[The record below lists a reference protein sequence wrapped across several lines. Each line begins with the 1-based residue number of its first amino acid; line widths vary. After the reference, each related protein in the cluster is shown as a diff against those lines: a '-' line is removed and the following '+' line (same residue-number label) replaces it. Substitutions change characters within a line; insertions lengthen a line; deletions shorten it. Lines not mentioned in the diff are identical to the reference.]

1 MSQIFLSILNMS
13 LSASYIVLA
22 VLLLRLILKKA
33 PKWIAV
39 LLWGI
44 VALRLIC
51 PFSIESV
58 MSLIPSAEVVSPDI
72 MIDQT
77 PEINTGIPIVNDTLN
92 PIIVESFSPAVGDS
106 ANPLQI
112 IIPFLTAVWI
122 VGIAALLVYTAVS
135 YLRLKRKIGT
145 AVLIR
150 DNIYKSENIA
160 SPFVLGLIK
169 PKIYLPFNMSEKDAS
184 HVIAHENA
192 HIRRKDYLWKPIGF
206 LLLTLHWFNPL
217 MWLGYVLLCRDI
229 ELACDEKVIGQLD
242 RDARADYS
250 EALLS
255 CSVSRRMIAA
265 CPLAFG
271 EVGVKERVRSV
282 LSYKKPAFWIIII
295 AVVACVAVAVCFLTD
310 PKAEYDNEAFSC
322 TQYTEIDGKLS
333 AVRLI
338 DFSQETVDS
347 IISILNYSKGE
358 KGMTNCACDFE
369 FKLRDATVTYHSE
382 CGTLVDKDRGLSA
395 MLSEDT
401 WDELN
406 SLLGVN
412 LAEHTE
418 YKGVYITQSS
428 AIILGSNE
436 RNFYVVWHNETDREV
451 IYGDAFM
458 IEQQIDGKWDA
469 IEYPVKDY
477 TYLMGLLLQ
486 PHSTAEKTYTVD
498 NYDKLT
504 DGKYRFAAP
513 FSIKEGEDY
522 KHYKAYAEF
531 YVGIDTSYDNLRKL
545 YPEYFGI
552 DASNGLDVYVWQMGR
567 NSFSFG
573 LLPHSDQPRDRFDK
587 EAANLK
593 GTSAEYMRAILST
606 YNVDESQI
614 YIVPWWKMW
623 SSYSSQPYWLPNG
636 EVDEAK
642 RQEYLTYVR
651 NLLFGRLESEK
662 KQSSVLY
669 KAPNSNLLPYLA
681 NEAKRLT
688 VEDGSLYTVVDGI
701 KKRIGAVKKTQITHF
716 NYDVFD
722 TSELAKSLMNNNK
735 TAYELVL
742 DSTYTGLEVYYIM
755 EQKTG
760 ETVVV
765 YGEYKNGEKQ
775 HDVKYIFSVK

>member
-217 MWLGYVLLCRDI
+217 MWLGYILLCRDI

-242 RDARADYS
+242 RDARADYT

-271 EVGVKERVRSV
+271 EVGVKERIRSV

-310 PKAEYDNEAFSC
+310 PKSDYDNEAFSC
-322 TQYTEIDGKLS
+322 TQYAETDGKLS

-338 DFSQETVDS
+338 DFTQETVDR
-347 IISILNYSKGE
+347 IISILNDSKWE

-382 CGTLVDKDRGLSA
+382 CGTLVDKDRGYSAILS
-395 MLSEDT
+395 
-401 WDELN
+401 DELRYELN
-406 SLLGVN
+406 MLL
-412 LAEHTE
+412 
-418 YKGVYITQSS
+418 KGVYVKPDNYKSPISCYQYVEKCGELSS
-428 AIILGSNE
+428 RRNIPLTKEATSLIFDILDECKWN
-436 RNFYVVWHNETDREV
+436 
-451 IYGDAFM
+451 YGIMSCQTGDF
-458 IEQQIDGKWDA
+458 
-469 IEYPVKDY
+469 VF
-477 TYLMGLLLQ
+477 TYNNTTILYDSKGLLIDHARGREACIDEETQTRL
-486 PHSTAEKTYTVD
+486 
-498 NYDKLT
+498 NRLLGT
-504 DGKYRFAAP
+504 DTPLDRLHKKYP
-513 FSIKEGEDY
+513 GYIG
-522 KHYKAYAEF
+522 
-531 YVGIDTSYDNLRKL
+531 L
-545 YPEYFGI
+545 
-552 DASNGLDVYVWQMGR
+552 DASNGLDVYVWQMSR
-567 NSFSFG
+567 NNFYFG
-573 LLPHSDQPRDRFDK
+573 LLPHSDQPRDRTDD
-587 EAANLK
+587 EVMDLR
-593 GTSAEYMRAILST
+593 G
-606 YNVDESQI
+606 VDESQMREI
-614 YIVPWWKMW
+614 LASYDIDESQVYIVPWQCPL
-623 SSYSSQPYWLPNG
+623 SSYICEYWRIREG
-636 EVDEAK
+636 EDIEAK
-642 RQEYLTYVR
+642 KAEYLDYVRKMIFAPSEIYTKGLSIRYKSPDNNDYLRQEYGGEA
-651 NLLFGRLESEK
+651 FGI
-662 KQSSVLY
+662 
-669 KAPNSNLLPYLA
+669 
-681 NEAKRLT
+681 T
-688 VEDGSLYTVVDGI
+688 VEDGVLYTVNDGV
-701 KKRIGAVKKTQITHF
+701 KMRMGMVKKTQI
-716 NYDVFD
+716 NYYNFD
-722 TSELAKSLMNNNK
+722 KYITMKYDGLDYTERINEMRINNK
-735 TAYELVL
+735 TAYEFLP
-742 DSTYTGLEVYYIM
+742 DPAFGGCTVYYVM

-760 ETVVV
+760 ETLVV

-775 HDVKYIFSVK
+775 HDVKYIFSLK